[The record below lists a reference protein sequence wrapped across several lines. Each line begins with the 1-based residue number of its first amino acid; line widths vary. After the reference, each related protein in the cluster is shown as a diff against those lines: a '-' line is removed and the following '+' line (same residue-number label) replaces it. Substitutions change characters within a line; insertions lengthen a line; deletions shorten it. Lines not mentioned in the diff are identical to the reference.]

1 MSDAVS
7 GAPLYSVRGLS
18 ASFAGRTVLSVD
30 ALDIEE
36 GRVTVLVGEN
46 GSGKTT
52 FLRLLN
58 ALIAPAAG
66 RIEYRGEP
74 VSVADGAA
82 RRIRSETVLV
92 HQAPILFRGTVLHNV
107 RYGLSIRGVP
117 RAEASSRASAALA
130 RVGLKGFEHRQAA
143 SLSGGEKQRVAIA
156 RGCVLEPKVLLL
168 DEPTANVDPE
178 SRTLVED
185 IVRGQASAGATVL
198 LSTHTLEL
206 AYRLCDRLLHLEN
219 GRIVPGRENIF
230 KGTVSGTD
238 ESFTRFRTGSV
249 ELLCPARQGDFSVA
263 VLPLDDV
270 ILSHAPL
277 GSSARNQLR
286 GRVTSVDT
294 EESLLRVAVDCG
306 VPVSTLVTRA
316 AAAELGVEEGL
327 ECVVTFKASAV
338 RLF

>member
-1 MSDAVS
+1 MSDVAT
-7 GAPLYSVRGLS
+7 GAPLFSVQGLS
-18 ASFAGRTVLSVD
+18 ASFDGRTVLSVD

-58 ALIAPAAG
+58 GLIAPAAG

-74 VSVADGAA
+74 VSVGVGTA
-82 RRIRSETVLV
+82 RRLRSETVLV
-92 HQAPILFRGTVLHNV
+92 HQAPILFRGTVVQNLL
-107 RYGLSIRGVP
+107 YGLSIRGVP
-117 RAEASSRASAALA
+117 RAQAASRASAALA
-130 RVGLKGFEHRQAA
+130 RVGLQGFEHRQAA
-143 SLSGGEKQRVAIA
+143 SLSGGERQRVAIA

-178 SRTLVED
+178 SRSLVED
-185 IVRGQASAGATVL
+185 IVRDQATSGATVL

-206 AYRLCDRLLHLEN
+206 AYRLCDRLLRLEN

-230 KGTVSGTD
+230 KGAVLGTD

-249 ELLCPARQGDFSVA
+249 ELLCPARQGGFSVA

-270 ILSHAPL
+270 ILSHGPL
-277 GSSARNQLR
+277 SSSARNQLR
-286 GRVTSVDT
+286 GRVTSIEP
-294 EESLLRVAVDCG
+294 EEGLLRVSVDCG
-306 VPVSTLVTRA
+306 VPVLTLVTRA
-316 AAAELGVEEGL
+316 AAAELGVERGM
-327 ECVVTFKASAV
+327 ECMVTFKASAV

>member
-1 MSDAVS
+1 MSDAARRSPVFT
-7 GAPLYSVRGLS
+7 VRGLT
-18 ASFAGRTVLSVD
+18 ACFDGRTVLSVD
-30 ALDIEE
+30 SLDIEE

-52 FLRLLN
+52 LLRLLN
-58 ALIAPAAG
+58 GLVAPAAG

-74 VSVADGAA
+74 VSVTDGAA
-82 RRIRSETVLV
+82 RRLRSETVLV
-92 HQAPILFRGTVLHNV
+92 HQAPILFRGTVMQNV
-107 RYGLSIRGVP
+107 LYGLSLRRVP
-117 RAEASSRASAALA
+117 RPEAVRRASAALA
-130 RVGLKGFEHRQAA
+130 RVGLRGFEHRQAA
-143 SLSGGEKQRVAIA
+143 SLSGGERQRVAIA
-156 RGCVLEPKVLLL
+156 RGCVLEPRVLLL

-185 IVRGQASAGATVL
+185 IVRGQAAAGATVL

-230 KGTVSGTD
+230 KGAVAGTD

-263 VLPLDDV
+263 VLRLDDV

-286 GRVTSVDT
+286 GRVMSVDP

-306 VPVSTLVTRA
+306 VPVLTLVTRA

-338 RLF
+338 RLY

>member
-1 MSDAVS
+1 MSDA
-7 GAPLYSVRGLS
+7 ARRPPMFSVRGLT
-18 ASFAGRTVLSVD
+18 ASFDGRTVLAVD
-30 ALDIEE
+30 DLDIEE
-36 GRVTVLVGEN
+36 GQVSVLVGEN

-58 ALIAPAAG
+58 GLIAPAAG

-74 VSVADGAA
+74 VSVTDGAA
-82 RRIRSETVLV
+82 QRVRSETVLV
-92 HQAPILFRGTVLHNV
+92 HQAPILFRGTVMQNLLF
-107 RYGLSIRGVP
+107 GLSLRRVP
-117 RAEASSRASAALA
+117 RPEAVRRASAALA
-130 RVGLKGFEHRQAA
+130 RVGLRGFGHRQAA

-156 RGCVLEPKVLLL
+156 RGFVLEPKVLLL
-168 DEPTANVDPE
+168 DEPTANVDPD
-178 SRTLVED
+178 SRALVEAV
-185 IVRGQASAGATVL
+185 VREQAAAGATIL

-230 KGTVSGTD
+230 KGAVSGTD

-263 VLPLDDV
+263 VLHLDDV

-286 GRVTSVDT
+286 GMVTSIEV
-294 EESLLRVAVDCG
+294 EEGLLRVSVDCG
-306 VPVSTLVTRA
+306 APVLTLVTRA
-316 AAAELGVEEGL
+316 AAAELGVERGMQ
-327 ECVVTFKASAV
+327 CVVTFKASAV